1 MNEKIGTAQPKP
13 RWFIDLDWYQQNN
26 RSFPALAQNYLCGKC
41 CKKLNAREKTISET
55 ELLSTIKDCCAKES
69 GFISGKLPILE
80 SVFRLFLA
88 NGNEPLNLAEL
99 SRQLNRWLGGDT
111 YRTSP
116 EVLSRLLKDERYYG
130 IRQVQPKT

>member
-1 MNEKIGTAQPKP
+1 MIEENVGVKQGEP
-13 RWFIDLDWYQQNN
+13 RWIIDLDWYQQNN
-26 RSFPALAQNYLCGKC
+26 RSLATLAQGCLCPKC
-41 CKKLNAREKTISET
+41 QEQLEAGGLSEAD
-55 ELLSTIKDCCAKES
+55 SVANIRDCCSRLS
-69 GFISGKLPILE
+69 GFITGELTILE
-80 SVFRLFLA
+80 SIFRLFLA

>member
-1 MNEKIGTAQPKP
+1 MNKKIGTDQPKP

-26 RSFPALAQNYLCGKC
+26 RSFLTLAQNYLCSKC
-41 CKKLNAREKTISET
+41 RKKLDAKGKTISET

-88 NGNEPLNLAEL
+88 NGNQPLEL
-99 SRQLNRWLGGDT
+99 EELGRQLSELLGGDT
-111 YRTSP
+111 YRTSA
-116 EVLSRLLKDERYYG
+116 EILSRLLRNEQYYG
-130 IRQVQPKT
+130 IRPVPG